1 VRAVILVVLCALG
14 AAAWAEPRS
23 FTTSDGVRLQY
34 LDEGAGETLLFVP
47 GWLMPAEIWRR
58 QIDHFA
64 QSYRVVAFDPRS
76 QGASQIAASGNEI
89 RRRTGDLYELI
100 EHLQVPRVVLVGWSL
115 GVLEALLYVN
125 TYGDERL
132 AALVLVDNSVG
143 ETPPQKGDMEIRYG
157 SKRDRR
163 ADMSL
168 YVGALFRTP
177 QPPAYLEWLTT
188 ETLRAP
194 PEVGVSLLTIPYTR
208 AFWRASVYQTRK
220 PLLYMV
226 SASLDGQARTLQRKR
241 MGTSI
246 EVFAD
251 AGHALFV
258 DEHERFN
265 NVLQSFLQ
273 KTLAP

>member
-1 VRAVILVVLCALG
+1 VRAFVFSVLCTFCAL
-14 AAAWAEPRS
+14 AQAESRS
-23 FTTSDGVRLQY
+23 FTSSDGIRLHY

-58 QIDHFA
+58 QIDHF
-64 QSYRVVAFDPRS
+64 SRDYRVVAFDPRS
-76 QGASQIAASGNEI
+76 QGASQVAATGNEI
-89 RRRTGDLYELI
+89 RRRTADLHELI
-100 EHLQVPRVVLVGWSL
+100 EHLQAPRVVLVGWSL
-115 GVLEALLYVN
+115 GVLESLLYLN
-125 TYGDERL
+125 NYGDARL

-143 ETPPQKGDMEIRYG
+143 ETPPQKGDTEIRYG

-163 ADMSL
+163 RDMAL

-177 QPPAYLEWLTT
+177 QPPAYLDWLTT

-194 PEVGVSLLTIPYTR
+194 PEVGVSLLAIPYAR
-208 AFWRASVYQTRK
+208 SFWRASVYQTRK
-220 PLLYMV
+220 PLLYV
-226 SASLDGQARTLQRKR
+226 VTASLDGQARSLHRKR
-241 MGTSI
+241 TGTSI

-265 NVLQSFLQ
+265 NVLQVFLQ